1 MIRFSSVQRFHL
13 EKGDLLVQNMA
24 LNNAYSERVI
34 LNPRIKP
41 THYSLELSPDLD
53 AFTFSCSEQI
63 KLTISEANLTA
74 ISLHSKEISIDEA
87 SLSSSNG
94 GAWNLENISYN
105 LKLTTVTL
113 SFDKAL
119 PVGDVVL
126 SIKYRGLLNGD
137 MVWSFSSLNPSYYP
151 YLPT

>member
-1 MIRFSSVQRFHL
+1 
-13 EKGDLLVQNMA
+13 MA

-34 LNPRIKP
+34 LNPRVKP

-53 AFTFSCSEQI
+53 AFTFSCSEHI
-63 KLTISEANLTA
+63 KLTISEANLTT

-87 SLSSSNG
+87 SLSCNDG
-94 GAWNLENISYN
+94 GSWTLENISYN

-113 SFDKAL
+113 SFDKPL

-126 SIKYRGLLNGD
+126 SIKYRGILIGD
-137 MVWSFSSLNPSYYP
+137 MVRSTYP
-151 YLPT
+151 TTLFHSPHLKY